1 MVILSMFIG
10 AAILIGG
17 CALLFRGSVW
27 LVAKIRSRRFA
38 VEGPTESMNVTY
50 GLAGWSED
58 QRARLTRALDDA
70 GVAYKWD
77 GVDLVVERRF
87 EGTTDGFVYG
97 GTPND

>member
-1 MVILSMFIG
+1 
-10 AAILIGG
+10 
-17 CALLFRGSVW
+17 
-27 LVAKIRSRRFA
+27 
-38 VEGPTESMNVTY
+38 VTY